1 MRAKAECNDRSELD
15 ALGFREARLSETRFR
30 GRTLLPSTAS
40 VMIIDPIMSGKHIGA
55 SQLIEA
61 GSQHLYETMTDA
73 CSVYQFNGYE
83 YSCIIEMLH
92 KVGRGERKCIKTGL

>member
-1 MRAKAECNDRSELD
+1 MPLIKSSEFPRSPLI
-15 ALGFREARLSETRFR
+15 GSSVS
-30 GRTLLPSTAS
+30 GKNPSTAS

-73 CSVYQFNGYE
+73 CSVYQFNGYD
-83 YSCIIEMLH
+83 YSCIIEMLNN
-92 KVGRGERKCIKTGL
+92 GRGERK

>member
-1 MRAKAECNDRSELD
+1 MLHRTKLD
-15 ALGFREARLSETRFR
+15 FREPRLSEAQFL

-40 VMIIDPIMSGKHIGA
+40 VMIIDPIVSGKHIGA
-55 SQLIEA
+55 SQLKEA

-83 YSCIIEMLH
+83 YSCIIEMLN
-92 KVGRGERKCIKTGL
+92 KGGGNRNESRAV

>member
-1 MRAKAECNDRSELD
+1 
-15 ALGFREARLSETRFR
+15 
-30 GRTLLPSTAS
+30 
-40 VMIIDPIMSGKHIGA
+40 MIIDPIMSGKHIGA

-83 YSCIIEMLH
+83 YSCNRAEDYQ
-92 KVGRGERKCIKTGL
+92 TA

>member
-1 MRAKAECNDRSELD
+1 VSA
-15 ALGFREARLSETRFR
+15 
-30 GRTLLPSTAS
+30 
-40 VMIIDPIMSGKHIGA
+40 KHIGA

-83 YSCIIEMLH
+83 YSCIIEMLN
-92 KVGRGERKCIKTGL
+92 KVGGEQK